1 MATRKVRTRRTTRT
15 AVAAKPTAAK
25 HKQAEVML
33 EKIRDTMISIQSASG
48 KLKQQQD
55 ELKSLMGKCGITEID
70 LADIYAKL
78 AVPTQRTLRKID
90 PVAFW
95 EVTSE
100 EDFFS
105 AISVSVVKA
114 GQVLSGKELDS
125 ISEKET
131 SEVKPP
137 ELIVKMVK
145 SKKGK

>member
-1 MATRKVRTRRTTRT
+1 MATRKVRTRSSRSPRT
-15 AVAAKPTAAK
+15 AAAPTPAK

-33 EKIRDTMISIQSASG
+33 EGIRDTMVSIQSASG

-55 ELKSLMGKCGITEID
+55 ELKSLMEKWGITEID

-78 AVPTQRTLRKID
+78 AVPTQRTTRVID
-90 PVAFW
+90 PREFW

-105 AISVSVVKA
+105 SISVSVTKA
-114 GQVLSGKELDS
+114 EQVLSGKELDS
-125 ISEKET
+125 ISEKGT
-131 SEVKPP
+131 SEAKPP

-145 SKKGK
+145 PKKGK